1 MQYEGDIYRP
11 PSEAHSLIVQATVGC
26 SHNKCTFCSM
36 YKAKRFRIRK
46 TQEILDDLGEM
57 AAAYPSVKRIFL
69 ADGDALIIKTEELK
83 KILTY
88 IRSNFKMCERV
99 AIYGS
104 PRSILLK
111 SAKELKELHGLGLGI
126 VYLGLES
133 GSDKILKKINKGET
147 ADEIIRAG
155 LRVKEAG
162 IPLSVTAISGI
173 GGKTLWREH
182 AVATGK
188 AFSAMKPDY
197 IGLLTLMMEEGTPL
211 WKEYQEGNFT
221 LPGPEEVAIET
232 LVMLENMDSDGSVF
246 RSNHASNYI
255 SLRGTLNADREEMI
269 QKLKAALEG
278 NVAYKKEY
286 LRAL

>member
-36 YKAKRFRIRK
+36 YKAKQFRIRK
-46 TQEILDDLGEM
+46 TEEILGDLGEM
-57 AAAYPSVKRIFL
+57 AAVYPSVKRIFL

-88 IRSNFKMCERV
+88 IRTNFKMCERV

-111 SAKELKELHGLGLGI
+111 SAKELEELYGLGLGI

-133 GSDKILKKINKGET
+133 GSDEILKKINKGET
-147 ADEIIRAG
+147 AEEIIRAG

-173 GGKTLWREH
+173 GGKALWREH

-211 WKEYQEGNFT
+211 WKEYRNGAFE
-221 LPGPEEVAIET
+221 LLGPEEIAIET
-232 LVMLENMDSDGSVF
+232 LVMLENIDSDGSVF

-255 SLRGTLNADREEMI
+255 SLRGTLNADREGMI
-269 QKLKAALEG
+269 QKLKSALEG